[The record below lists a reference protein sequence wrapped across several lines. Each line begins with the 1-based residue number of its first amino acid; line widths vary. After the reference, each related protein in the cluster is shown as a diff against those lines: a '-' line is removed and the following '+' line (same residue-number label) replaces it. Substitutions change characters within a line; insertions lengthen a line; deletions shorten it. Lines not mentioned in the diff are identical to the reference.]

1 MDYKSLIKSRKLR
14 IKIMQ
19 FLSFVPDE
27 WMIKLQYRMK
37 TGRKLNLKN
46 PQRFTEKLQ
55 WYKLYYRDPL
65 MAQCADKFEVR
76 KYVEACGL
84 GHTLNELYGVYNS
97 PEEIDFGALPNAF
110 VAKDTLG
117 GGGNSV
123 IIVTDKT
130 AIDIEQ
136 LKRQMQ
142 EWVDEPTNKKHPGRE
157 WVYEGRKHRIIIE
170 KLLSGDES
178 GDLPD
183 YKFYMFDG
191 ELACFYVRK
200 NYLDDHEGKVH
211 FYDEQ
216 CTPIEVALD
225 YSSKS
230 EEVYALPEY
239 IYEMISCARNISQC
253 FPHARVDF
261 YLSESKIYFGEI
273 TFFNASGYFTF
284 KPDEF
289 DFELGKQFV
298 SDLMGEDVVLRG

>member
-1 MDYKSLIKSRKLR
+1 MGYKSLIKSRKLR

-19 FLSFVPDE
+19 FFSFVPDE

-97 PEEIDFGALPNAF
+97 PEEIDFDALPNAF

-183 YKFYMFDG
+183 YKFFAFDG
-191 ELACFYVRK
+191 KIECLYVMK
-200 NYLDDHEGKVH
+200 NYTKHHDKGILGFLSPQYELLDAYRKD
-211 FYDEQ
+211 FAPMLEQ
-216 CTPIEVALD
+216 PEKPENYEVMLGMATRLA
-225 YSSKS
+225 KG
-230 EEVYALPEY
+230 
-239 IYEMISCARNISQC
+239 
-253 FPHARVDF
+253 FPHVRVDF
-261 YLSESKIYFGEI
+261 YNIDGKIIFGEM
-273 TFFNASGYFTF
+273 TFFMASGYLEFE
-284 KPDEF
+284 PDGF
-289 DFELGKQFV
+289 DFELGDKF
-298 SDLMGEDVVLRG
+298 LI